1 VTDTRP
7 RASGAVGGAIAVA
20 ACLAALV
27 PFLDKAFH
35 VDDPLFLWV
44 ARQVQAHPLD
54 FYGFR
59 VNWYGYEMPVWEVTK
74 NPPLTSFYIA
84 LAARAVG
91 WSERALHAAFLLPA
105 AAAALGIHALA
116 RRLCEQP
123 LLAALAA
130 LLTPAFVVSSTSLMS
145 DTLLLAG
152 WTWAAALWI
161 RGVDRNDRIAL
172 GASAVLMALAM
183 LTKYFGLAL
192 IALLAAH
199 ALARRVPV
207 RSWVAFLAV
216 PVAALAAY
224 QVGTLALYGQG
235 LVGDAAAYA
244 AGQRAGHGA
253 GALASGVVALGFA
266 GGSLLG
272 LAMFAPLL
280 WSRRALAVGLGAV
293 ALAALALAHA
303 GAIGPVSL
311 RDAGGLRWLL
321 VVQLAVC
328 ATAGAQVLSLAA
340 VDLWT
345 RRDGEALLLFLW
357 VAGTLGFAAF
367 VNWTVNARS
376 ILPIAPAAGILLARR
391 LDQRLGAPSRVA
403 TWGLLAL
410 VIPGA
415 VVALA
420 AASADQALADSART
434 AAAIV
439 RAQLRPA
446 SGTTWFQ
453 GHWGFQHYME
463 AAGAR
468 PMDWRH
474 TPLAPGDLVVIP
486 QGNTNKFPLPASR
499 LVPWRAVELPL
510 PGLVATMSPARGAGF
525 YAAEWGP
532 LPLALGPVPPERYHV
547 YRVAPAPGAAR

>member
-1 VTDTRP
+1 MTDARP
-7 RASGAVGGAIAVA
+7 RTSERVGGAIAVA
-20 ACLAALV
+20 VCLAALA
-27 PFLDKAFH
+27 PFLGKAFH
-35 VDDPLFLWV
+35 LDDPLFLWV

-59 VNWYGYEMPVWEVTK
+59 VNWYGYEMPMWEVTK

-84 LAARAVG
+84 AVARVVG
-91 WSERALHAAFLLPA
+91 WSECALHAAFLLPA

-130 LLTPAFVVSSTSLMS
+130 LLTPAFVVSSTNVMS
-145 DTLLLAG
+145 ETVLLAC
-152 WTWAAALWI
+152 WVWATALWI
-161 RGVDRNDRIAL
+161 RGVDRSDRVAL

-192 IALLAAH
+192 VPLLAAY
-199 ALARRVPV
+199 ALTRRSPARV
-207 RSWVAFLAV
+207 WLGFLAV
-216 PVAALAAY
+216 PLAALAAY
-224 QVGTLALYGQG
+224 QIWTLALYGQG
-235 LVGDAAAYA
+235 LMGDAAAYA

-253 GALASGVVALGFA
+253 GPLASGVVALGFA
-266 GGSLLG
+266 GGSLFG
-272 LAMFAPLL
+272 LVAFAPLL
-280 WSRRALAVGLGAV
+280 WSRRALAGAAAAV

-303 GAIGPVSL
+303 GAVGPASL
-311 RDAGGLRWLL
+311 RDAGGLRWTLIA
-321 VVQLAVC
+321 QLAIC
-328 ATAGAQVLSLAA
+328 AVAGTQILALAA
-340 VDLWT
+340 VDLWA
-345 RRDGEALLLFLW
+345 RRDGEALLLVLW
-357 VAGTLGFAAF
+357 VVGTLAFAAF

-376 ILPIAPAAGILLARR
+376 ILPVAPAVAILLARR
-391 LDQRLGAPSRVA
+391 LDQRFGTRSAAA

-415 VVALA
+415 VVALVA
-420 AASADQALADSART
+420 ARADQALADSART
-434 AAAIV
+434 AAAVV
-439 RAQLRPA
+439 RTQLRPPA
-446 SGTTWFQ
+446 GTTWFQ
-453 GHWGFQHYME
+453 GHWGFQLYME

-474 TPLAPGDLVVIP
+474 TPLASDDLVVIP

-510 PGLVATMSPARGAGF
+510 PGLVATMSPARGAGY

-532 LPLALGPVPPERYHV
+532 LPLAVGPVPPERYHV